1 MSPGAAASAAAAAAS
16 LEPPAEAEPAPGSSS
31 PPVPRGGCLP
41 SSRGPGARE
50 PSPLLPR
57 PRGDRAAAQPLPL
70 PAVGAP
76 LSMSEESDMEK
87 AIKVR
92 GRCPLVPCVV
102 LWRSSRLQPQKAGRF
117 CSERFHRL
125 LGFGLLWIPWIAL
138 YSPGAKGVGVR
149 LGVCPTPTS
158 FLSECDLCSART
170 EVSVLETLSS
180 VNEWD
185 EESPATTTRFDHSP
199 RAAGICFRMVY
210 STWRV
215 GIYPS
220 LPICLKSTF
229 WKSAVSEEGGSP
241 YKTCPLSNR
250 LSSLFRVFSPF
261 SLSSSLS

>member
-1 MSPGAAASAAAAAAS
+1 
-16 LEPPAEAEPAPGSSS
+16 
-31 PPVPRGGCLP
+31 
-41 SSRGPGARE
+41 
-50 PSPLLPR
+50 
-57 PRGDRAAAQPLPL
+57 
-70 PAVGAP
+70 
-76 LSMSEESDMEK
+76 MEK

-92 GRCPLVPCVV
+92 GRYPLFPCVV

-125 LGFGLLWIPWIAL
+125 LVFGLLWIPWIAL

-158 FLSECDLCSART
+158 FLGECDLCSART

-220 LPICLKSTF
+220 LPICLKSTSGNLQF
-229 WKSAVSEEGGSP
+229 RKKVVRHTKPVLCQIGCPHFSVCSP
-241 YKTCPLSNR
+241 PFLFPL
-250 LSSLFRVFSPF
+250 LSPRKH
-261 SLSSSLS
+261 